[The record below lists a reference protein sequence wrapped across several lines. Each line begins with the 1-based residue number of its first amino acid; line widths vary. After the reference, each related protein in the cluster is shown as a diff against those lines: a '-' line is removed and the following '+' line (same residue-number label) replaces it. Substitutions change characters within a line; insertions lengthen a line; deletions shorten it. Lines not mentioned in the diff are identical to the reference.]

1 MKPGREAARRWLRRA
16 EHDLA
21 IARGHQQRG
30 DFSDAC
36 FMAEQAAQKAL
47 KALLIAHGHR
57 SVPIHSVAQLTERC
71 AQIHPAFAVHITAGR
86 VLDQYYIPTRYPDA
100 LAPPGHGILSRPS
113 WTIAPSSSGHQACLP
128 APPYRE
134 TAACKASCRARGG

>member
-1 MKPGREAARRWLRRA
+1 MKPGREGALRWLRQA

-47 KALLIAHGHR
+47 KAFLLGHGHR
-57 SVPIHSVAQLTERC
+57 SVPIHSVAQLVERC
-71 AQIHPAFAVHITAGR
+71 AQINPAFAVHITAGR

-100 LAPPGHGILSRPS
+100 LAPPAVPFESYTQEQGTTAGGTAEAIFALVVQNLRPA
-113 WTIAPSSSGHQACLP
+113 TE
-128 APPYRE
+128 R
-134 TAACKASCRARGG
+134 

>member
-1 MKPGREAARRWLRRA
+1 MKPGREAALRWLRQA

-21 IARGHQQRG
+21 IARGHQERG

-47 KALLIAHGHR
+47 KAFLIGRGHR
-57 SVPIHSVAQLTERC
+57 SVVIYSVAQLAERC
-71 AQIHPAFAVHITAGR
+71 AQIDPAFTAHITAGR

-100 LAPPGHGILSRPS
+100 LAPPALPFESYTQEQGLTAVGGAQAIIALVAQTLRPA
-113 WTIAPSSSGHQACLP
+113 TEP
-128 APPYRE
+128 
-134 TAACKASCRARGG
+134 

>member
-1 MKPGREAARRWLRRA
+1 MKPGREAALRWLRQA

-21 IARGHQQRG
+21 IARGHQERG

-47 KALLIAHGHR
+47 KAFLIAYGQR
-57 SVPIHSVAQLTERC
+57 SVPIHSVAQLTEHC
-71 AQIHPAFAVHITAGR
+71 AQVDPAFTVHITAGR

-100 LAPPGHGILSRPS
+100 LAPLAVPFESYTQEQGITAVTATQAIVALVARNLRPA
-113 WTIAPSSSGHQACLP
+113 TEP
-128 APPYRE
+128 
-134 TAACKASCRARGG
+134 